1 MGYKIKRIKNQIN
14 VDGTSVDCEDLS
26 RCFVGKTEHIP
37 LPVVRTET
45 ENSHV
50 ADNGKYRA
58 VIIND
63 PENSKKYFYDRN
75 GTVSEFGTGSGA
87 GTQGPKGDKG
97 DQGPQGE
104 RGPEG
109 PQGERGPEG
118 PAGPQGL
125 TGPQGPA
132 GQTGPKGEK
141 GDNGDPSNYW
151 ATADT
156 TSVHLG
162 ETDGFFTGTITSTSG
177 ATEIAVGDLLVTGNQ
192 RILKIT
198 ELNAT
203 KQPKGRVV
211 YEPEQV
217 VNDPVVKLEIQG
229 DVTVTQNND
238 VQLAAIATKASGTTA
253 DVSAISTW
261 TTSDPGIA
269 TVSKGLVHAVKAGNV
284 TISVTYS
291 GITTSKPTHSMAVTG
306 PEEVLTGLTVTGS
319 TDVAVGKTIHLTA
332 TAQFSTGRTLDVTNA
347 AEWRKGY
354 NNSDYINLDKGNVTG
369 VKKVGGGGY
378 SDVIVS
384 YTYNDKSISQ
394 TTQITVSTGNP
405 VSEITGFTIGSTDTR
420 PAVTKNNDGTYTL
433 KMLDVSKLSNY
444 LYVYNGM
451 DVTLNDITFNTST
464 GAYDEINSESHNNRI
479 DITRLK
485 VTINDPN
492 NIVRKTRSGMMY
504 VFRPG
509 TYSMHFSIAE
519 DWTNSYGNTLDQ
531 TITFKVEPVYTSANQ
546 LSSLTVDVK
555 QAHPITVETSANPDN
570 YNTLQ
575 NACLGGSGD
584 FSAAYSWRD
593 VATSTTVL
601 NVAAATQIT
610 EIDDTYWRDA
620 INLDRYFADKPQLVA
635 TKSGSTTVKFAA
647 PLLIDPSLLPDTV
660 VTRNIT
666 INPRS

>member
-87 GTQGPKGDKG
+87 GIPGPKGDKG

-104 RGPEG
+104 R
-109 PQGERGPEG
+109 
-118 PAGPQGL
+118 
-125 TGPQGPA
+125 GPQGPA

-156 TSVHLG
+156 TSAHLG
-162 ETDGFFTGTITSTSG
+162 EVDGFFTGEITSTSG

-203 KQPKGRVV
+203 KQPRGRVV

-217 VNDPVVKLEIQG
+217 INDPVVKLEIQG

-261 TTSDPGIA
+261 TTSDPSIA

-306 PEEVLTGLTVTGS
+306 PEEVLTGLTITGP
-319 TDVAVGKTIHLTA
+319 TVVAVGKTIHLTA
-332 TAQFSTGRTLDVTNA
+332 TAQFSTGRTLDVTNV
-347 AEWRKGY
+347 AEW
-354 NNSDYINLDKGNVTG
+354 NTDFNSDYINLDKGNVTG
-369 VKKVGGGGY
+369 VKRLINDY
-378 SDVIVS
+378 SRVNVS
-384 YTYNDKSISQ
+384 YTYNGIMLGQSAKIN
-394 TTQITVSTGNP
+394 VSTGNP
-405 VSEITGFTIGSTDTR
+405 VSEITGFTIGSGDAK
-420 PAVTKNNDGTYTL
+420 PVVTKNSDGTYTL
-433 KMLDVSKLSNY
+433 KMFDISKVDYYSY
-444 LYVYNGM
+444 YNGM
-451 DVTLNDITFNTST
+451 DVTLSDITFNTST
-464 GAYDEINSESHNNRI
+464 GAYDDYDNRI
-479 DITRLK
+479 DITKLK
-485 VTINDPN
+485 VTLNDPN
-492 NIVRKTRSGMMY
+492 HIVHKTGYSGMY

-509 TYSMHFSIAE
+509 TYSIHFSITE
-519 DWTNSYGNTLDQ
+519 GEVYNYGNTLDQ
-531 TITFKVEPVYTSANQ
+531 TITFKVEPVYTAANQ
-546 LSSLTVDVK
+546 LSSLTVDNRQTNSINVD
-555 QAHPITVETSANPDN
+555 TSAQASS

-575 NACLGGSGD
+575 SACLGSSGEY
-584 FSAAYSWRD
+584 AAEYSWRD
-593 VATSTTVL
+593 MATNTVIQ
-601 NVAAATQIT
+601 NVAVATQIT
-610 EIDDTYWRDA
+610 EIDDTYWREA
-620 INLDRYFADKPQLVA
+620 VNLNSYFADKPQLVP

-647 PLLIDPSLLPDTV
+647 PLLIDPSILPDTV

-666 INPRS
+666 INPGS